1 MSKKDNLGWSTD
13 RKDLVVAVSKLPMK
27 SAEKLVATHM
37 RGDPRIVGLRA
48 MRHEQKA
55 NMLMLG
61 LLEGRVP
68 ESAVIPCAP

>member
-1 MSKKDNLGWSTD
+1 MSKKYNLGWSTD
-13 RKDLVVAVSKLPMK
+13 RKDLVAAVSKLPMK
-27 SAEKLVATHM
+27 AAERLVAAHM

-55 NMLMLG
+55 NLLMIG
-61 LLEGRVP
+61 LLEGLVP